1 MRKRSTRNFLAVA
14 GVWMLDEKAGAAIMS
29 SFVRPV
35 VRELPDEVS
44 FLVAGLF
51 LIRGGLGG

>member
-1 MRKRSTRNFLAVA
+1 MAVA

-44 FLVAGLF
+44 FLVAGPF